1 MLTNKLKSM
10 NVVVALTTSAKIY
23 HIYGFIYIFGQED
36 RNKDKF
42 DKGKCLNNSLPSILV
57 SPVVCC
63 VSNFSLP
70 NSSFSF
76 SVDGFSDVISRSPY
90 HNNCPLNEYDDRAI
104 SG

>member
-23 HIYGFIYIFGQED
+23 SIFGQED

-57 SPVVCC
+57 SPIVCC